1 VAVTLEVLQKLI
13 ASVAARL
20 QDAEERLAELEE
32 TRYEV
37 ELRLTALE
45 AKARAPRS

>member
-1 VAVTLEVLQKLI
+1 MTLEVLQKLI

-20 QDAEERLAELEE
+20 QDAEERLAELED

-45 AKARAPRS
+45 AKERAPRS